1 MLQFFVR
8 SSLFIVSLLL
18 FQNSFGQLYVN
29 EVMASNLSTIT
40 DAQGNYDDWIEIY
53 NAGATPVDLGG
64 YYLTDN
70 PSDPLAF
77 WQLPSVPAGALIV
90 PAGGYLILWADQ
102 ETFEGPEHLNFKL
115 SASGEM
121 VGLYLP
127 NLTPVD
133 IVAFGPQI
141 SDQSYGRTIDGAASF
156 TIFSSPTP
164 LGPNG
169 SSSGAL
175 QTYLATV
182 VSPIGNGSNDASEF
196 AGTVSLSETAISMG
210 EGSSGGQLVGLR
222 FQNINIPFGQTI
234 TAAYIRFRAEGLDT
248 MPVSLSIY
256 GEDIDNAPAFNTNLN
271 NLSSRSL
278 TDSVVYWNPNAWD
291 QYYVS
296 SNRHQSKDLKAI
308 VQEIVDR
315 PGWAS
320 GNAIS
325 FLISG
330 TGTRIFTPYET
341 DSIEAPRLV
350 IETAITQN
358 VNPITDLF
366 INELLANNGSG
377 IVDEYNQ
384 DEDWVELYNGSSNP
398 INIGGLYL
406 TDDFANPDKWQIA
419 APYVIPAGGFALIWL
434 DDDPGQGGLHAN
446 KIKLSRSGDEL
457 ALVQII
463 NNDTTILDSVSF
475 GPQATDVAFGR
486 TIDGAGTWEQLSPNT
501 PNASN
506 SSAGPQ
512 IANLQFSLQPGMY
525 TGLQNVQ
532 ISSTT
537 SGTDIYFTTDGKVP
551 TQSSTL
557 YTSTLTIDTTTT
569 LRARAFKSGWA
580 ASKHISGTWFFGLN
594 DSLPVVSL
602 ITDPD
607 SFLGATDGIY
617 IYDNGQIGSRTD
629 WEREVNFEYFE
640 YPGTHQLAFSQILDS
655 RLFGRTAIY
664 YAQKSL
670 SFDVRPGES
679 LTYPFFENTSN
690 DQFKSWLLR
699 SSSDDWSRT
708 MFADAWLQGMMAP
721 YLHIGIQHYRPTVL
735 YINGDYYGIN
745 NLRDKYNQ
753 DYLRFYYDVDP
764 DNVDL
769 IKKVPGSS
777 SGVNEI
783 LEGDDVHY
791 QALKTYIQ
799 NNDLSIQANYDY
811 VKTQMDIDDYIN
823 FSIAEMYVG
832 NTSWRHNRR
841 FWRPRTPDG
850 RWRWLINDLDRGF
863 QWSKRDAD
871 IIGQFKNDDDFF
883 GDLMVNQEFADEFIQ
898 RMNTWTN
905 VVFAPTRVNQ
915 IVDSVQDH
923 VEPEIQEHIARWQ
936 PQGGLSSLNNWN
948 NYVQEF
954 RNFAPYRPDKIQA
967 QMVSH
972 FGVSSDSFNL
982 NFIVDGS
989 SGGSVLMHSVDFEV
1003 PDNYAG
1009 FYFKN
1014 IPIHVKAQ
1022 ADKGY
1027 RFVQWLETGNTNAE
1041 IIIDTA
1047 VNTVL
1052 TPIFTSKDPIITEIH
1067 YNPSN
1072 GQQYEFIELYNPSAY
1087 ALDLNGYYFDD
1098 GISDTLTFSMAP
1110 LSYVVIAQDS
1120 TLWTGQGFS
1129 VYQWGSGSLDNNGE
1143 QIRLRYPG
1151 GETSEKVDY
1160 NNNAPWPESADGDG
1174 PSAALKNLELDNDNG
1189 YNWKACCGSISPGSA
1204 NEVVARAPGNVS
1216 ANLALWLKADADGF
1230 IFQEDSLKANTWL
1243 DQSGQGISVSQG
1255 DLSKMPTWY
1264 DDSLN
1269 SNGLL
1274 AFDGVDDLLQM
1285 TEIDDIRTVF
1295 VVNRL
1300 NNPSTQNDIPL
1311 LGHSSVYDFHGGS
1324 NGKILSSTQANAS
1337 LLNGDWRQNGLA
1349 FTDPNTAHTGEH
1361 SILSVITTAN
1371 VKADQL
1377 VEDRNYGRLWE
1388 GEIAEIILYDRALN
1402 TTERNEVETY
1412 LNLKY
1417 GISIPVAQ
1425 HTKYTDP
1432 SYPNRITGI
1441 GKDDSLQCVQQRNS
1455 MNSEVGSI
1463 VRIRKAQDL
1472 QDGEYL
1478 FWGDNGQATTSFNKD
1493 VNGQADIAIS
1503 RVWRVAQVGNP
1514 GQVKLIAT
1522 AADLPAGT
1530 DRLIVSSASDFNA
1543 ASTRSIPLILQDG
1556 LYLEAWLNFADG
1568 DYFTFGISRTQ
1579 GPAGLTD
1586 DLLLWLQADVL
1597 DAQADGSAVGFW
1609 ADVAGDDHDAMDVGG
1624 DLPSYESDANSTLNF
1639 NPTLRFDYDRLGTDS
1654 LWFNDSL
1661 SVFVV
1666 GNIDPSSDDW
1676 ARIVNVDYVNHYL
1689 LSKRGANDE
1698 YAYIAKGNGSATGL
1712 DDVGDWDLI
1721 SNVIGGGSG
1730 KFFIDGQEI
1739 DDRNATFLSE
1749 FEGRIAIGG
1758 NLATQPGSNIGGE
1771 KILGSIAEV
1780 VAFNRSLDD
1789 LDRQKVESY
1798 LAIKYGFTKSGN
1810 YYQNNGNVIWDS
1822 TANAPYHHD
1831 VISIARSDVSKL
1843 RQYKSKSINAG
1854 SMLTLQKSSLS
1865 NNRFFFCGHNDS
1877 AANLVASSVIAGSSY
1892 EHLKR
1897 IWKVQ
1902 ENTNIDPVNLSF
1914 DLNGLGMNYVNA
1926 ELALIV
1932 DNDLN
1937 FSNATLIT
1945 SGISVTNDIVT
1956 VSGVQL
1962 LDGDLFT
1969 LVLKSKSAVSLSI
1982 SPLSINE
1989 NGGNAT
1995 LTLSLNVPTNNA
2007 VVVNL
2012 GLGGNATLGTDYVLA
2027 SQIMTIPANASSA
2040 SSTIL
2045 SIDDN
2050 LFEGDETV
2058 FVEIISVSNAIEE
2071 GGLQEETLTI
2081 IEDET
2086 APVVSF
2092 SLSPSSINENGGQA
2106 TLTASLNNTVI
2117 VDVEVELAFS
2127 GQASPADYNLSAP
2140 SIVIPAG
2147 ALSAAISLNA
2157 SNDNLYEG
2165 NEALTV
2171 DIDNVINGTE
2181 NGVQQGLITIVD
2193 DDNVPAVSISGQTFT
2208 DLSENAG
2215 TSNITFA
2222 LDNIS
2227 GLNTTVDLGFSG
2239 TASGT
2244 DYSIAS
2250 QLTIPAGSLSANITL
2265 TGIDDAI
2272 NEISETL
2279 IIDIVNVVNATENG
2293 TQNTI
2298 LNILDDDDP
2307 SFGPGGIKDPLVTWV
2322 RADAGLASPTD
2333 GSPVS
2338 IWDDQS
2344 ESQHPFS
2351 QASTSRQA
2359 LYVLNDNVHFNYNPV
2374 ILFDGINDQMA
2385 TNFDL
2390 NVPYTVFAVSRMR
2403 PDGNQGRSISSANN
2417 NWLMGDHGGKM
2428 NQFYANGW
2436 VNQPNTAVDEN
2447 IHLYTA
2453 SGDGTQSSLYALGEL
2468 LANNSSSTGAPKQL
2482 GLGAYVQGNTQY
2494 SNVEIAEVIA
2504 YADTLSDQARL
2515 RVHSYLALKYGL
2527 GLDQTLPSHYL
2538 ASDGG
2543 IVWNVNA
2550 YNTYAQNLAGIGR
2563 DDLST
2568 LNQTK
2573 SKNSQNGARLMIEA
2587 ETAFGNDKQFLI
2599 WGHDGQP
2606 ISSLTV
2612 SNPIGYTHRLQR
2624 TWRCAEIGET
2634 GSLNLE
2640 FDLRGTNLDLSNPLN
2655 MGLLIDKA
2663 DGNFVSPNLYT
2674 TGLSIVDSTLI
2685 ITGIDL
2691 EAGDWFTV
2699 CTGIC
2704 PPGGWI
2710 TTYTAT
2716 VCDPADL
2723 RQDTVFLTSLAGC
2736 DSLVITYYG
2745 LVDSSQC
2752 SPGQVA
2758 CDLAMW
2764 LDASSG
2770 VNLLGGEVESWLDKG
2785 PNNVNAT
2792 TIAAGKRP
2800 VPSSTTINGYPTL
2813 YFDGANDWM
2822 KINGAVSALNGNS
2835 AIFAVFIPRSDN
2847 DDGYYLSSHLGGS
2860 NRVKFGHRPNGELI
2874 YDDDATSLA
2883 TGDWRDQV
2891 VMTSFNMTP
2900 NTLTKG
2906 WVNGEVAADWT
2917 GFSSSGGD
2925 RASIGQEYDSSGN
2938 DNQTSNHWKGDLAE
2952 MIIYDA
2958 QLNDALRHRVETY
2971 LAIKYGLDIPVAS
2984 HVYYDHTAYPNN
2996 LVGIGLDAT
3005 QCLTQTVSRNVFD
3018 GAVLQ
3023 IENPSDL
3030 DENEY
3035 WVAGHDGGLTTL
3047 AGASNQV
3054 SPLFARRMDRIWQM
3068 QETGDVGTVDLRID
3082 LNGSGFEQE
3091 ARSWALI
3098 GNTSDDFATGLTS
3111 LNIASR
3117 IENGELVFE
3126 DVNLPDG
3133 NYFTLA
3139 QFDYITLD
3147 LDVLLSGPYN
3157 TLSGLMNDGLRQANL
3172 IPTTQPY
3179 TAANGWSHND
3189 LETTEESIFS
3199 SPIDQDAIVDWVLVE
3214 LRSST
3219 DSSTVVASRAALLQR
3234 DGDVV
3239 DTKGESD
3246 IFFRFLSAG
3255 DYFVS
3260 VRHRNHLGVMTAN
3273 AYSLGLLPTTV
3284 DFTSPATAIY
3294 GTHAQKTLSSG
3305 TKLGLWS
3312 GNTNQNNTLIFQG
3325 GSNDPTLVFLKILLA
3340 PDNTSFARNYVL
3352 NGYESEDVNMDG
3364 QIIFQGG
3371 GSDSN
3376 PIFINILSHPANT
3389 GFSRNFVITEQLP

>member
-1 MLQFFVR
+1 MLQSFVR
-8 SSLFIVSLLL
+8 SSLFIVSFLLC
-18 FQNSFGQLYVN
+18 QNSFAQLYIN
-29 EVMASNLSTIT
+29 EIMASNLSTIT
-40 DAQGNYDDWIEIY
+40 DAQGNYEDWIEIY

-70 PSDPLAF
+70 ISDPLAF
-77 WQLPSVPAGALIV
+77 WQLPTVPAGALIV

-127 NLTPVD
+127 NLTAID
-133 IVAFGPQI
+133 IVAFGPQV
-141 SDQSYGRTIDGAASF
+141 SDQSYGRTIDGAAGF
-156 TIFSSPTP
+156 TVFTSPTP
-164 LGPNG
+164 GGPNG
-169 SSSGAL
+169 TSSGTL
-175 QTYLATV
+175 QTYLSTV
-182 VSPIGNGSNDASEF
+182 VSPIGNGNNDASEF
-196 AGTVSLSETAISMG
+196 AGTVSLNESAISMG
-210 EGSSGGQLVGLR
+210 EGSSGSQLVGLR
-222 FQNINIPFGQTI
+222 FENITIPFGQTI
-234 TAAYIRFRAEGLDT
+234 TGAYIRFRAEGVDT

-256 GEDIDNAPAFNTNLN
+256 GEDIDNSPVFNTNLN
-271 NLSSRSL
+271 NLSNRTL
-278 TDSVVYWNPNAWD
+278 TDSVVYWSPNGWD

-296 SNRHQSKDLKAI
+296 SNRHQSKNIKTI

-350 IETAITQN
+350 IETAITQT
-358 VNPITDLF
+358 VNPITDLY
-366 INELLANNGSG
+366 INELLANNASG
-377 IVDEYNQ
+377 IIDEFNQ
-384 DEDWVELYNGSSNP
+384 DEDWVELYNGGSNP
-398 INIGGLYL
+398 VNIGGLYL

-419 APYVIPAGGFALIWL
+419 APYVIPAGGFAVIWL

-446 KIKLSRSGDEL
+446 KVKLSQSGDTL

-463 NNDTTILDSVSF
+463 NNDTTFLDSVTF

-486 TIDGAGTWEQLSPNT
+486 TIDGAGSWEQLIPNT
-501 PNASN
+501 PNATN

-525 TGLQNVQ
+525 TAAQNVQ
-532 ISSTT
+532 VSSST
-537 SGTDIYFTTDGKVP
+537 SGVDIYFTTDGKVP

-557 YTSTLTIDTTTT
+557 YSGALSIDTTTT
-569 LRARAFKSGWA
+569 LRARAFKAGWV

-617 IYDNGQIGSRTD
+617 IYDNSQIGSRTA

-640 YPGTHQLAFSQILDS
+640 FPSTHQLAFSQIVDS

-670 SFDVRPGES
+670 SFDVRPGETLS
-679 LTYPFFENTSN
+679 HPFFENTSN
-690 DQFKSWLLR
+690 DQFKSWILR

-708 MFADAWLQGMMAP
+708 MFADAWLQEMMAP
-721 YLHIGIQHYRPTVL
+721 YLEIGIQHYQPAVL

-753 DYLRFYYDVDP
+753 DYLKFYYGADP
-764 DNVDL
+764 DNIDL
-769 IKKVPGSS
+769 IKKLPGSN
-777 SGVNEI
+777 SGINEV

-791 QALKTYIQ
+791 LALRTYIQ

-811 VKTQMDIDDYIN
+811 VKTQMDVDDYIN
-823 FSIAEMYVG
+823 FSIAEIYVG

-841 FWRPRTPDG
+841 FWRPRAPDG

-863 QWSKRDAD
+863 QTAKRTSD
-871 IIGQFKNDDDFF
+871 ILGQFKNYDDFF
-883 GDLMVNQEFADEFIQ
+883 SDLMVSPEFADEFVQ

-905 VVFAPTRVNQ
+905 VVFDSARVHQ
-915 IVDSVQDH
+915 IVDSVQDRI
-923 VEPEIQEHIARWQ
+923 EPEILEHIARWQ

-948 NYVQEF
+948 NYVEEF
-954 RNFAPYRPDKIQA
+954 RDFTPIRREIIRQ
-967 QMVSH
+967 QMVNH
-972 FGVSSDSFNL
+972 FSVARDSFILSFN
-982 NFIVDGS
+982 VDAN
-989 SGGSVLMHSVDFEV
+989 SGGDVLLHSVDFAV
-1003 PDNYAG
+1003 PDNYSG
-1009 FYFKN
+1009 EYFQN
-1014 IPIHVKAQ
+1014 IPIRVKAQ
-1022 ADKGY
+1022 AGKGY
-1027 RFVQWLETGNTNAE
+1027 RFVYWLETGITDAD
-1041 IIIDTA
+1041 IIVDTA

-1052 TPIFTSKDPIITEIH
+1052 TPIFTQKDPIITEVH

-1072 GQQYEFIELYNPSAY
+1072 GPQYEFLELYNPSTY

-1098 GISDTLTFSMAP
+1098 GISDTLTFSMPP
-1110 LSYVVIAQDS
+1110 LSYVVIAKDS

-1151 GETSEKVDY
+1151 GETSEKVVF
-1160 NNNAPWPESADGDG
+1160 NNNAPWPEQADGDG
-1174 PSAALKNLELDNDNG
+1174 PSAALKNLELDNDFG
-1189 YNWKACCGSISPGSA
+1189 YNWKACCGSISPGAA
-1204 NEVVARAPGNVS
+1204 NEIAARAPGNVS
-1216 ANLALWLKADADGF
+1216 TNLALWLKADADGF
-1230 IFQEDSLKANTWL
+1230 IFQDDSLANAWL
-1243 DQSGQGISVSQG
+1243 DQSGQGISVTQS
-1255 DLSKMPTWY
+1255 DLLKMPRWY
-1264 DDSLN
+1264 EDSLN

-1274 AFDGVDDLLQM
+1274 AFDGVVDLLQM
-1285 TEIDDIRTVF
+1285 TEINDIRTVF

-1300 NNPSTQNDIPL
+1300 NNPTSKSFVPL
-1311 LGHSSVYDFHGGS
+1311 LGHSTAADFHSGT
-1324 NGKILSSTQANAS
+1324 NGAILSSTWTPAPV
-1337 LLNGDWRQNGLA
+1337 LNGDWRLNGTN

-1371 VKADQL
+1371 VKIDQL
-1377 VEDRNYGRLWE
+1377 VNDRNHARFWE

-1402 TTERNEVETY
+1402 TSERNEVETY

-1425 HTKYTDP
+1425 HTKYTHT

-1455 MNSEVGSI
+1455 MNSEAGSI

-1472 QDGEYL
+1472 QDGEYI
-1478 FWGDNGQATTSFNKD
+1478 FWGDNGQPTTSFNQD

-1514 GQVKLIAT
+1514 GQVKLVAT
-1522 AADLPAGT
+1522 AADLPVGT

-1543 ASTRSIPLILQDG
+1543 ASTRSIPLTLQDG
-1556 LYLEAWLNFADG
+1556 LYLEAWLSFADG
-1568 DYFTFGISRTQ
+1568 DYFTFGLSRTQ

-1586 DLLLWLQADVL
+1586 DLLLWLQPDVL
-1597 DAQADGSAVGFW
+1597 EAQADGSAVSFW
-1609 ADVAGDDHDAMDVGG
+1609 ADVAGDDHDAVDVGG

-1639 NPTLRFDYDRLGTDS
+1639 NPTLRFDYQRLGTDS
-1654 LWFNDSL
+1654 LWLNDSL
-1661 SVFVV
+1661 SVFIV

-1689 LSKRGANDE
+1689 LCKRGGNDE
-1698 YAYIAKGNGSATGL
+1698 YAYIAKGNGSAIGL
-1712 DDVGDWDLI
+1712 DDVGDWDLM

-1730 KFFIDGQEI
+1730 KFFIDGLEI

-1749 FEGRIAIGG
+1749 MEGRIALGG
-1758 NLATQPGSNIGGE
+1758 NLAIHPGSNVGGE

-1780 VAFNRSLDD
+1780 VAFNRRLDD

-1810 YYQNNGNVIWDS
+1810 YYQSNGSIVWDS

-1831 VISIARSDVSKL
+1831 VISISRDDISQL
-1843 RQYKSKSINAG
+1843 LQYKSKSINAG
-1854 SMLTLQKSSLS
+1854 SILTLQKSALS
-1865 NNRFFFCGHNDS
+1865 DSRFFFCGHNDS
-1877 AANLVASSVIAGSSY
+1877 ASNLVASSVIASNSY

-1914 DLNGLGMNYVNA
+1914 DLSGLGVSYVNA
-1926 ELALIV
+1926 ELALII

-1937 FSNATLIT
+1937 FSNATLIN
-1945 SGISVTNDIVT
+1945 SGISVSNDIVT
-1956 VSGVQL
+1956 VSNVQL

-1969 LVLKSKSAVSLSI
+1969 LVLKSKSSVSLSI
-1982 SPLSINE
+1982 NPLSINE

-1995 LTLSLNVPTNNA
+1995 LTLSLNVPTNNP

-2012 GLGGNATLGTDYVLA
+2012 GIGGNATLGTDYAFA
-2027 SQIMTIPANASSA
+2027 SQQMTISANASSA
-2040 SSTIL
+2040 SSTIV

-2058 FVEIISVSNAIEE
+2058 FVEIISITNAIEE

-2081 IEDET
+2081 LEDET
-2086 APVVSF
+2086 APVVS
-2092 SLSPSSINENGGQA
+2092 LNISPASINENGGQA
-2106 TLTASLNNTVI
+2106 TLTASLNNTVL

-2127 GQASPADYNLSAP
+2127 GQASPADYILSAP
-2140 SIVIPAG
+2140 SIIIPAG
-2147 ALSAAISLNA
+2147 AASAFITLDAY
-2157 SNDNLYEG
+2157 NDNLYEG

-2181 NGVQQGLITIVD
+2181 NGVQQGSISIL
-2193 DDNVPAVSISGQTFT
+2193 DNDTQPLVSISGQTF
-2208 DLSENAG
+2208 DALAENAG
-2215 TSNITFA
+2215 TSSITFT
-2222 LDNIS
+2222 LDNLS
-2227 GLNTTVDLGFSG
+2227 GSNTIIDLGFSG

-2244 DYSIAS
+2244 DYAIAS
-2250 QLTIPAGSLSANITL
+2250 QLTIPAGSISASLLL

-2293 TQNTI
+2293 TQNTT

-2307 SFGPGGIKDPLVTWV
+2307 SFAPGGIKEPLVTWV
-2322 RADAGLASPTD
+2322 RADAGLGSPSD

-2338 IWDDQS
+2338 TWADQS
-2344 ESQHPFS
+2344 ESQHHFS
-2351 QASTSRQA
+2351 QASASQQPQ
-2359 LYVLNDNVHFNYNPV
+2359 YVLNDNVHFNYNPV
-2374 ILFDGINDQMA
+2374 LLFDGINDQMA

-2390 NVPYTVFAVSRMR
+2390 EAPYTVFAVSRMR
-2403 PDGNQGRSISSANN
+2403 AGANQGRVISSANN
-2417 NWLMGDHGGKM
+2417 NWLMGYHAGQM

-2436 VNQPNTAVDEN
+2436 ISNPNTTVDQN
-2447 IHLYTA
+2447 IHLYTV

-2468 LANNSSSTGAPKQL
+2468 LANNSNGIGAPRRL
-2482 GLGAYVQGNTQY
+2482 GLGAYVAGNTQN

-2504 YADTLSDQARL
+2504 YADTLTDEARL

-2527 GLDQTLPSHYL
+2527 GLDQTNLSHYL

-2543 IVWNVNA
+2543 IIWNVNA
-2550 YNTYAQNLAGIGR
+2550 YSAYAQNLAGIGR

-2568 LNQTK
+2568 LNQIK
-2573 SKNSQNGARLMIEA
+2573 SKSSQSEARLLIEA

-2599 WGHDGQP
+2599 WGHDGQSMTNQVVP
-2606 ISSLTV
+2606 
-2612 SNPIGYTHRLQR
+2612 NPTSYTHRLQR
-2624 TWRCAEIGET
+2624 TWRVAEIGET
-2634 GSLNLE
+2634 GSLSLE
-2640 FDLRGTNLDLSNPLN
+2640 FDLKGSNIDLTDLSN

-2674 TGLSIVDSTLI
+2674 AGLSVVDSTFI

-2691 EAGDWFTV
+2691 EAGDWFTI

-2704 PPGGWI
+2704 PPGGWL
-2710 TTYTAT
+2710 TTYNAT

-2745 LVDSSQC
+2745 LSDSSQC
-2752 SPGQVA
+2752 SPGQVG

-2764 LDASSG
+2764 LDAASG

-2785 PNNVNAT
+2785 PNNINAT

-2800 VPSSTTINGYPTL
+2800 LVSSTTINGYPTL
-2813 YFDGANDWM
+2813 YFDGADDWM
-2822 KINGAVSALNGNS
+2822 KINGAVAALNGNS
-2835 AIFAVFIPRSDN
+2835 AIFAVFIPRTDN

-2860 NRVKFGHRPNGELI
+2860 NRVKFGHRYNGELI
-2874 YDDDATSLA
+2874 YDDDAISLA
-2883 TGDWRDQV
+2883 TGDWRDEI
-2891 VMTSFNMTP
+2891 VMTAFNLTP

-2906 WVNGEVAADWT
+2906 WVNGVIAADWT
-2917 GFSSSGGD
+2917 GFSSTGAD
-2925 RASIGQEYDSSGN
+2925 RVSIGQEYDGSGL

-2958 QLNDALRHRVETY
+2958 QLNEGLRHRVETY
-2971 LAIKYGLDIPVAS
+2971 LAIKYGLTIPVAS

-3005 QCLTQTVSRNVFD
+3005 QCLTHTSSRNVLD
-3018 GAVLQ
+3018 GAILQ

-3047 AGASNQV
+3047 AAASNQV
-3054 SPLFARRMDRIWQM
+3054 DPLFARRMDRIWQM
-3068 QETGDVGTVDLRID
+3068 QETGDVGTVDLRFD
-3082 LNGSGFEQE
+3082 LNGSGFDTE

-3098 GNTSDDFATGLTS
+3098 GNTSNDFASSLTS

-3126 DVNLPDG
+3126 GVNLPDG

-3157 TLSGLMNDGLRQANL
+3157 TGSGLMNDGLRQANL

-3179 TAANGWSHND
+3179 TIANGWNHNN
-3189 LETTEESIFS
+3189 LETTEESLFTS
-3199 SPIDQDAIVDWVLVE
+3199 VTNQDAIVDWVFVE

-3219 DSSTVVASRAALLQR
+3219 DSSTVVATRAALLQR

-3260 VRHRNHLGVMTAN
+3260 VRHRNHLGAMTAN

-3284 DFTSPATAIY
+3284 DFTNPATAIY
-3294 GTHAQKTLSSG
+3294 GTNAQKTLSGG
-3305 TKLGLWS
+3305 TKMGLWA
-3312 GNTNQNNTLIFQG
+3312 GNTNKNNTLIFQG
-3325 GSNDPTLVFLKILLA
+3325 GSNDPTQVFFKILVA
-3340 PDNTSFARNYVL
+3340 PGNTSFARNYVL
-3352 NGYESEDVNMDG
+3352 NGYELEDVNMDG
-3364 QIIFQGG
+3364 RVIFQGG
-3371 GSDSN
+3371 GSDTN
-3376 PIFINILSHPANT
+3376 PIFINVLSHPTNT